1 MKDVEPM
8 LEYKLSTF
16 NFRTIY
22 NVLLLIYLA
31 TMTPLYSF
39 LNYGIKTEKE
49 SIRSTVLSTI
59 KIFNFNLHKVSKR
72 GIINDKNLMYLSNH
86 LSCSDFFLDPY
97 ITHYNSKIISL
108 YKVKILLPLVS
119 LLCSQANT
127 IIFIN
132 RMKDKN
138 EIIKN
143 MNNIEMLRKADTKRN
158 ILIYPEGLRRAHRPN
173 PSAILKKGFIYHS
186 FEHNLPLQIIHT
198 TNKDYVMDDE
208 KFTYNKDIHT
218 FTYYG
223 PKIDPQKLKMRYE
236 KKYKKEYTKDDYY
249 EDVYKQWVKIWKK
262 MDKYRIDSY
271 IEKGMTYEDAVKKTE
286 EFAKQFPLIEDKI
299 INGDTPLSNTF
310 ILIRTVLW
318 AIIYYV
324 IYKLIEKVFEIF
336 FSLSKKMNQTNSS
349 CIPTSSCCASMCSR
363 FSFLKNFL
371 FSPVLPVSPVS

>member
-198 TNKDYVMDDE
+198 TNKDYVIDDE
-208 KFTYNKDIHT
+208 KLTYNKDIHT

-349 CIPTSSCCASMCSR
+349 CIPTRSCCASMCSR